1 MDMNQNEKR
10 VSLFLSGDAV
20 IHESVYMDAM
30 REDGSFDFDRQ
41 LHSIRDLIRNYDLAY
56 YNQETP
62 LGGTDLTLSGYP
74 TFNSPVEFGEYM
86 VKSGFNLIS
95 TASNHCLD
103 RGMEGVKRTRDL
115 FHRYPGV
122 LVSGTASVQEE
133 KDTIASMEVN
143 GIRIAL
149 VSWCERLFGNIPE
162 APYEVNCYA
171 HHEEEMLDEIRRAK
185 KTNDAVILAI
195 HWGEEYAEEP
205 TELQRQ
211 LAERCVKVGAD
222 LIVGNHV
229 HVIQPFEMI
238 DHTPVFYAMGNLISS
253 QLNPENLL
261 GLTAGMDLVLKEE
274 NGKRSVHAEHIRA
287 DFICT
292 LLKGTY
298 PDLRTDIRVIPYS
311 KLPEPAK
318 EEFRAVRDHFAAN
331 LQRYD
336 DTIEIG
342 SI

>member
-149 VSWCERLFGNIPE
+149 VSWCERLFGNIP
-162 APYEVNCYA
+162 
-171 HHEEEMLDEIRRAK
+171 
-185 KTNDAVILAI
+185 
-195 HWGEEYAEEP
+195 
-205 TELQRQ
+205 
-211 LAERCVKVGAD
+211 
-222 LIVGNHV
+222 
-229 HVIQPFEMI
+229 
-238 DHTPVFYAMGNLISS
+238 
-253 QLNPENLL
+253 
-261 GLTAGMDLVLKEE
+261 
-274 NGKRSVHAEHIRA
+274 
-287 DFICT
+287 
-292 LLKGTY
+292 
-298 PDLRTDIRVIPYS
+298 
-311 KLPEPAK
+311 
-318 EEFRAVRDHFAAN
+318 
-331 LQRYD
+331 
-336 DTIEIG
+336 
-342 SI
+342 